1 VYHDALTAQPGLGQP
16 LSLSRRR
23 NRLGAAR
30 ARRAAPGWLAALAL
44 LAFGLRALVPLGF
57 EPASGAVALVLC
69 HEGFPAGFFTH
80 GARRHRMGAP
90 RTPSPADS
98 HCLFCNSVSP
108 APANALTALVLP
120 VLPAI
125 ARLEVHAPV
134 VRGLK
139 RGHTPQARAP
149 PPLV

>member
-1 VYHDALTAQPGLGQP
+1 LG
-16 LSLSRRR
+16 LSRRR
-23 NRLGAAR
+23 NRLGAAP
-30 ARRAAPGWLAALAL
+30 APRAARGWLAALAL

-57 EPASGAVALVLC
+57 EPASGAVALVMC
-69 HEGFPAGFFTH
+69 HEGFPADFFRH

-90 RTPSPADS
+90 RTPSPSDS

-125 ARLEVHAPV
+125 APPEVHAPLL
-134 VRGLK
+134 RGLK